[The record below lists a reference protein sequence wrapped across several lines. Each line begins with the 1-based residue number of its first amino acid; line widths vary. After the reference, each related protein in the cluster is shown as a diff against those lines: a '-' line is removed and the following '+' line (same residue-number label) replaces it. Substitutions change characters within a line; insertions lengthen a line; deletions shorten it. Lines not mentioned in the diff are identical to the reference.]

1 MNKICLLSSHIKLD
15 PTLEV
20 WQNRRVFLIIPF
32 AMKYTISALSQKTG
46 LSIHTLRYY
55 EKEGLLRYVERTESG
70 RRVYGE
76 ASMGCLLGVLCM
88 KQAGMTLPQI
98 KAFMDVTIEGVETL
112 PQRLEMMV
120 NARDQLVKL
129 KEAVER
135 GLQLANF
142 FIGGCKNAMEALKK
156 GADPEAAFPYI
167 TRDGIIDFPF
177 LQTKDGKLEPA
188 SPPEDFE
195 PKNDR
200 KPHSKTK
207 NTPKKK
213 I

>member
-1 MNKICLLSSHIKLD
+1 
-15 PTLEV
+15 
-20 WQNRRVFLIIPF
+20 
-32 AMKYTISALSQKTG
+32 MKYTISALSRKTG

-98 KAFMDVTIEGVETL
+98 KAFMDVTIEGVSTL
-112 PQRLEMMV
+112 PKRLEMME
-120 NARDQLVKL
+120 NAREQLKKL
-129 KEAVER
+129 KDAVDR
-135 GLQLANF
+135 GLQLADF
-142 FIGGCKNAMEALKK
+142 FIGGCRNAMEALEN

-167 TRDGIIDFPF
+167 TRDGIIEFPF
-177 LQTKDGKLEPA
+177 QLTEDGRLEPDT
-188 SPPEDFE
+188 PPEDFE
-195 PKNDR
+195 NSVSRRRKTKTQPKN
-200 KPHSKTK
+200 
-207 NTPKKK
+207 K

>member
-1 MNKICLLSSHIKLD
+1 
-15 PTLEV
+15 
-20 WQNRRVFLIIPF
+20 
-32 AMKYTISALSQKTG
+32 MKYTISALSQKTG

-98 KAFMDVTIEGVETL
+98 KAFLDVTVEGVATL
-112 PQRLEMMV
+112 PKRLEMML
-120 NARDQLVKL
+120 NAREQLAKL
-129 KEAVER
+129 KEAVDR
-135 GLQLANF
+135 GIQLADF
-142 FIGGCKNAMEALKK
+142 FIGGCKNALEALNN
-156 GADPEAAFPYI
+156 GADPEEAFPYI

-177 LQTKDGKLEPA
+177 LQTEEGKLAPA

-195 PKNDR
+195 LRQSEK
-200 KPHSKTK
+200 KVCKTRT
-207 NTPKKK
+207 TPKKK

>member
-1 MNKICLLSSHIKLD
+1 MMRLTLSLTSLWRCGTIPRLCLIF
-15 PTLEV
+15 P
-20 WQNRRVFLIIPF
+20 R
-32 AMKYTISALSQKTG
+32 AMKYTISALSRKTG

-98 KAFMDVTIEGVETL
+98 KAFMDVTIEGVATL
-112 PQRLEMMV
+112 PQRLEMML
-120 NARDQLVKL
+120 NAREQLVKL
-129 KEAVER
+129 KEAVDR
-135 GLQLANF
+135 GLQLADF
-142 FIGGCKNAMEALKK
+142 FIGGCKNAMEALRN

-177 LQTKDGKLEPA
+177 LQTEDGKLEPA
-188 SPPEDFE
+188 SPPEEFALC
-195 PKNDR
+195 KV
-200 KPHSKTK
+200 
-207 NTPKKK
+207 KKK
-213 I
+213 LRKTNTTSNKKI

>member
-1 MNKICLLSSHIKLD
+1 MNVFAACASHIKLD
-15 PTLEV
+15 RALEI
-20 WQNRRVFLIIPF
+20 WQNLGSSLIISC

-98 KAFMDVTIEGVETL
+98 KAFLDVTVEGVATL
-112 PQRLEMMV
+112 PKRLEMML
-120 NARDQLVKL
+120 NAREQLAKL
-129 KEAVER
+129 KEAVDR
-135 GLQLANF
+135 GIQLADF
-142 FIGGCKNAMEALKK
+142 FIGGCKNALEALNN
-156 GADPEAAFPYI
+156 GADPEEAFPYI

-177 LQTKDGKLEPA
+177 LQTEEGKLAPA

-195 PKNDR
+195 LRQSGK
-200 KPHSKTK
+200 KVCKTRT
-207 NTPKKK
+207 TPKKK

>member
-1 MNKICLLSSHIKLD
+1 
-15 PTLEV
+15 
-20 WQNRRVFLIIPF
+20 
-32 AMKYTISALSQKTG
+32 MKYTISALSRKTG

-120 NARDQLVKL
+120 SAQEQLLKL
-129 KEAVER
+129 KEAVDR
-135 GLQLANF
+135 GLQLADF
-142 FIGGCKNAMEALKK
+142 FIKGCRNAMEALQN
-156 GADPEAAFPYI
+156 GANPEEAFPYI
-167 TRDGIIDFPF
+167 TRNGIIDFPF
-177 LQTKDGKLEPA
+177 LMKEDGKLEPA
-188 SPPEDFE
+188 APPEDFVN
-195 PKNDR
+195 PAKKRTSQHKQTTKKN
-200 KPHSKTK
+200 
-207 NTPKKK
+207 KK
-213 I
+213 

>member
-1 MNKICLLSSHIKLD
+1 
-15 PTLEV
+15 
-20 WQNRRVFLIIPF
+20 
-32 AMKYTISALSQKTG
+32 MKYSISALSRKTG

-98 KAFMDVTIEGVETL
+98 KAFMDVTIEGVSTL
-112 PQRLEMMV
+112 PKRLEMME
-120 NARDQLVKL
+120 NARDQLKKL
-129 KEAVER
+129 KDAVDR
-135 GLQLANF
+135 GLQLADF
-142 FIGGCKNAMEALKK
+142 FIGGCRSAMEALEN

-167 TRDGIIDFPF
+167 TRDGIIEFPF
-177 LQTKDGKLEPA
+177 QLTEEGRLEPD
-188 SPPEDFE
+188 SPPDDFE
-195 PKNDR
+195 TAAPR
-200 KPHSKTK
+200 RRKTK
-207 NTPKKK
+207 PQQKNK

>member
-1 MNKICLLSSHIKLD
+1 
-15 PTLEV
+15 
-20 WQNRRVFLIIPF
+20 
-32 AMKYTISALSQKTG
+32 MKYTISALSRKTG

-98 KAFMDVTIEGVETL
+98 KAFMDVTIEGVSTL
-112 PQRLEMMV
+112 PKRLEMME
-120 NARDQLVKL
+120 NAREQLKKL
-129 KEAVER
+129 KDAVDR
-135 GLQLANF
+135 GLQLADF
-142 FIGGCKNAMEALKK
+142 FIGGCRNAMEALEN

-167 TRDGIIDFPF
+167 TRDGIIEFPF
-177 LQTKDGKLEPA
+177 QLTEDGRLEPDA
-188 SPPEDFE
+188 PPEDFE
-195 PKNDR
+195 NSVSCRRKTKPQPKN
-200 KPHSKTK
+200 
-207 NTPKKK
+207 K

>member
-1 MNKICLLSSHIKLD
+1 
-15 PTLEV
+15 
-20 WQNRRVFLIIPF
+20 
-32 AMKYTISALSQKTG
+32 MKYTISALSQKTG

-98 KAFMDVTIEGVETL
+98 KAFMDVTIEGVATL
-112 PQRLEMMV
+112 PQRLEMMM
-120 NARDQLVKL
+120 NAREQLAKL
-129 KEAVER
+129 KEAVDR
-135 GLQLANF
+135 GIQLADF
-142 FIGGCKNAMEALKK
+142 FIGGCKNAMEALKN

-167 TRDGIIDFPF
+167 TRNGIIDFPF
-177 LQTKDGKLEPA
+177 LQSEDGKLEPA
-188 SPPEDFE
+188 SPPAAFE
-195 PKNDR
+195 LEQNAKKVRNT
-200 KPHSKTK
+200 KPTS
-207 NTPKKK
+207 KKK

>member
-1 MNKICLLSSHIKLD
+1 
-15 PTLEV
+15 
-20 WQNRRVFLIIPF
+20 
-32 AMKYTISALSQKTG
+32 MKYSISALSRKTG

-98 KAFMDVTIEGVETL
+98 KAFMDVTIEGVSTL
-112 PQRLEMMV
+112 PKRLEMME
-120 NARDQLVKL
+120 NAREQLKKL
-129 KEAVER
+129 KDAVDR
-135 GLQLANF
+135 GLQLADF
-142 FIGGCKNAMEALKK
+142 FIGGCRNAMEALEN

-167 TRDGIIDFPF
+167 TRDGIIEFPF
-177 LQTKDGKLEPA
+177 QLTEDGRLEPDT
-188 SPPEDFE
+188 PPEDFDVAVSRRRKTKPQ
-195 PKNDR
+195 PKN
-200 KPHSKTK
+200 
-207 NTPKKK
+207 K